1 MVISPPYLKFDTHP
15 DHIAEMGDLAARVG
29 GIPQTIT
36 YSKEQLPQLK
46 NYAST
51 IVNGGGITFRINP
64 QNVLLGGTR
73 NYGSEFFSNTFFS
86 GDTVIGLLHTGKESV
101 RKPEIPT

>member
-1 MVISPPYLKFDTHP
+1 MAVRSKRAATPALSVLHDDCVVTNK
-15 DHIAEMGDLAARVG
+15 GKGAARKH
-29 GIPQTIT
+29 ISTTPA
-36 YSKEQLPQLK
+36 KE
-46 NYAST
+46 YASN
-51 IVNGGGITFRINP
+51 IHDVGGITFRINP